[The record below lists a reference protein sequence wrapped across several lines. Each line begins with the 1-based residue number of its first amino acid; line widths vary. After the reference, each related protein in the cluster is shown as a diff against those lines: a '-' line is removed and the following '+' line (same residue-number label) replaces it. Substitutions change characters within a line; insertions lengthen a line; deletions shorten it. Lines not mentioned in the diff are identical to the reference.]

1 MGASLTER
9 RRVSDEGLRVVKLFS
24 GGEKPKGVI
33 YPKNKHGLSCA
44 SSRGKTN
51 RANVIRNHWA

>member
-1 MGASLTER
+1 MGESLTER

-33 YPKNKHGLSCA
+33 YPKNKHGLSSCQQP
-44 SSRGKTN
+44 R
-51 RANVIRNHWA
+51 